1 MNGNR
6 TKDDVLKD
14 LAECNKIA
22 ERAARV
28 DDWIV
33 VQDMNDWEE
42 DLKKEL
48 SALIDQEKQQ

>member
-42 DLKKEL
+42 ELKKEL
-48 SALIDQEKQQ
+48 SALNEQVSG